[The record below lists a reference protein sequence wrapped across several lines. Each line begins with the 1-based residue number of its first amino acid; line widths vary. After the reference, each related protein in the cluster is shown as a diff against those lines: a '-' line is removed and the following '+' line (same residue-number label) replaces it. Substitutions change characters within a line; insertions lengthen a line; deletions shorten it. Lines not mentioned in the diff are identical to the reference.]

1 MVFIVTFSDVRTLN
15 FKTAAT
21 VAFLGAVAIAN
32 FIERE
37 WVQQIVFKHFVVIIW
52 EIFEP
57 NLSFHIIIV
66 LQLLLDDH
74 LEQLTCK

>member
-1 MVFIVTFSDVRTLN
+1 MFFIVTFSDMIRTLN

-37 WVQQIVFKHFVVIIW
+37 WVQKIVFKHFCGN
-52 EIFEP
+52 
-57 NLSFHIIIV
+57 NLGDF
-66 LQLLLDDH
+66 
-74 LEQLTCK
+74 